1 MTHPATQIPT
11 MKGARYIAEAAL
23 AVGIDHVFFV
33 DAVLRRALV
42 EMEEVGIR
50 RVLARSEKA
59 AAYMADGY
67 SRAARRPALCMAQ
80 SVGAANLAAGLQ
92 DAFLGQS
99 SVVALTGRKP
109 PIEQYRNAYQ
119 EIPHEPLFSAVTK
132 MSARVDLPDQLPLL
146 LRQAFRVATTG
157 RPGPAHLDINGM
169 TGDTTAMADCLLAAM
184 PEASFG
190 RVPAFRP
197 PADPA
202 MVAAAVAAIGQAR
215 RPVLVVGTGAMA
227 SAAEGAVQALAERLS
242 APVVAALD
250 AKAVLVEQHPLNGG
264 IVGTYS
270 RSCANR
276 IVAEADLVIFVGC
289 DTGDQV
295 TSNWVLPAPGIP
307 VVQVDPD
314 PAELGRSY
322 PGTIGLQ
329 ADVRAGLEQ
338 LAAALPAR
346 PSGGWA
352 ARAQALVAE
361 WRAETA
367 PALASPSTP
376 IRPER
381 LCAELTAALPEDAIL
396 VADTGYSSQWSGTL
410 VELRSPRQRYLRA
423 AGSLGWGFPGAL
435 GAKCALP
442 DRPVVAFTGDGG
454 FMYHMVELETARR
467 CGIHTITVVNN
478 NGCLAQGARS
488 IDAAYEGRNGNKN
501 EIYVFHP
508 MDFAA
513 VARSMDCFGVRVED
527 PADFQDAFAAA
538 ARAGRPA
545 VIDVVTD
552 PAARAPLG
560 WLPQ

>member
-1 MTHPATQIPT
+1 MNQIPA
-11 MKGARYIAEAAL
+11 MLGARYIAEAAR
-23 AVGIDHVFFV
+23 ACGVSHVFFV

-67 SRAARRPALCMAQ
+67 SRAAHRPGLCMAQ

-92 DAFLGQS
+92 DAWLGQS

-132 MSARVDLPDQLPLL
+132 MTARVDLPEQLPLL

-169 TGDTTAMADCLLAAM
+169 TGDTTAMAECVGAAM
-184 PEASFG
+184 PEPGFA

-197 PADPA
+197 LPDPE
-202 MVAAAVAAIGQAR
+202 MLAAALAAIGRAR
-215 RPVLVVGTGAMA
+215 RPVLVAGTGVMVSQAE
-227 SAAEGAVQALAERLS
+227 AAVVRLAERLS
-242 APVVAALD
+242 APVVATLD
-250 AKAVLVEQHPLNGG
+250 AKAVMVEQHPLNGG

-276 IVAEADLVIFVGC
+276 IVAEADLVLFVGC
-289 DTGDQV
+289 DTSDQA
-295 TSNWVLPAPGIP
+295 TSNWTVPRPGVP
-307 VVQVDPD
+307 VVQIDPD

-322 PGTIGLQ
+322 PGTIGLH
-329 ADVRAGLEQ
+329 ADVRAALDQ
-338 LAAALPAR
+338 LADAVPAR
-346 PSGGWA
+346 GDRAWA
-352 ARAQALVAE
+352 GRAQALVAE
-361 WRAETA
+361 WRQETA
-367 PALASPSTP
+367 PALAAASLP

-381 LCAELTAALPEDAIL
+381 LCAELSAVLPEDAVL

-423 AGSLGWGFPGAL
+423 AGSLGWGFPGSL
-435 GAKCALP
+435 GVKCGLP
-442 DRPVVAFTGDGG
+442 DRPVVCFTGDGG
-454 FMYHMVELETARR
+454 FMYHMAELETARR
-467 CGIHTITVVNN
+467 CGIHTVTVVNN

-488 IDAAYEGRNGNKN
+488 IDAAYEGRNGNKH

-508 MDFAA
+508 MNFAA
-513 VARSMDCFGVRVED
+513 VAQSMDCFGIRVEKPGD
-527 PADFQDAFAAA
+527 FAAA
-538 ARAGRPA
+538 FAEASRAGRPA
-545 VIDVVTD
+545 VIDVATD
-552 PAARAPLG
+552 PEARAPLG
-560 WLPQ
+560 WTPQ

>member
-1 MTHPATQIPT
+1 MSQIPTQIPT
-11 MKGARYIAEAAL
+11 MKGARYIAEAAR

-109 PIEQYRNAYQ
+109 AMEQYRNAYQ

-132 MSARVDLPDQLPLL
+132 MTARVDLPDQLPLL

-157 RPGPAHLDINGM
+157 RPGPAHLDIDGM
-169 TGDTTAMADCLLAAM
+169 TGDTTAMAECALAAM
-184 PEASFG
+184 PEASFA
-190 RVPAFRP
+190 RVPAYRP

-202 MVAAAVAAIGQAR
+202 MLAQAAAAIDQAR
-215 RPVLVVGTGAMA
+215 RPVLVLGTGVMVSQAE
-227 SAAEGAVQALAERLS
+227 AAVAALAERLS

-250 AKAVLVEQHPLNGG
+250 AKSALVEQHPLNGG

-276 IVAEADLVIFVGC
+276 IVAEADLVLFVGC

-295 TSNWVLPAPGIP
+295 TSNWVLPRPGLP
-307 VVQVDPD
+307 VVQIDPD
-314 PAELGRSY
+314 PVELGRSY

-329 ADVRAGLEQ
+329 ADVRTGLEQ
-338 LAAALPAR
+338 LAAAVAPRA
-346 PSGGWA
+346 SGAWD
-352 ARAQALVAE
+352 ARARTLVAE

-367 PALASPSTP
+367 PALAASGTP

-381 LCAELTAALPEDAIL
+381 LCAELSAVLPDDAVL

-442 DRPVVAFTGDGG
+442 GRPVVCFTGDGG
-454 FMYHMVELETARR
+454 FMYHMAELETARR
-467 CGIHTITVVNN
+467 CGIHTVTVVNN

-488 IDAAYEGRNGNKN
+488 IDAAYEGRRGNKN

-508 MDFAA
+508 MNFAE
-513 VARSMDCFGVRVED
+513 VAQSMDCFGIRVEN
-527 PADFQDAFAAA
+527 PADFADAFAEAS
-538 ARAGRPA
+538 RAGRPA

-552 PAARAPLG
+552 PEARAPLG
-560 WLPQ
+560 WTPR

>member
-1 MTHPATQIPT
+1 MPSVPT
-11 MKGARYIAEAAL
+11 MKGARYIAEAAQ
-23 AVGIDHVFFV
+23 AAGIDHVFFV

-42 EMEEVGIR
+42 EMEDVGIR

-80 SVGAANLAAGLQ
+80 AVGAANLAAGLQ
-92 DAFLGQS
+92 DAWLGQS

-109 PIEQYRNAYQ
+109 PFEQYRNSYQ

-132 MSARVDLPDQLPLL
+132 MTARVDLPEQLPQLF
-146 LRQAFRVATTG
+146 RQAFRTATTG

-169 TGDTTAMADCLLAAM
+169 TGDTTALLDCPGAAM
-184 PEASFG
+184 PEPAFA
-190 RVPAFRP
+190 RVPAYRP
-197 PADPA
+197 PADPE
-202 MVAAAVAAIGQAR
+202 MLRQAAAAIDGAS
-215 RPVLVVGTGAMA
+215 RPVLVVGLGAMVSQA
-227 SAAEGAVQALAERLS
+227 EAAIVALAERLS

-250 AKAVLVEQHPLNGG
+250 AKAVMVDQHPLNGG

-270 RSCANR
+270 RKCANR

-295 TSNWVLPAPGIP
+295 TSNWVLPMPGTP
-307 VVQVDPD
+307 VVQIDPD

-322 PGTIGLQ
+322 PGTIGVQ
-329 ADVRAGLEQ
+329 ADVRTGVEQ
-338 LAAALPAR
+338 LAAMVAAR
-346 PSGGWA
+346 PAGAWA

-367 PALASPSTP
+367 PALAAGTGP

-381 LCAELTAALPEDAIL
+381 LCAELTRVLPADALL

-410 VELRSPRQRYLRA
+410 VELRHPGQGYMRA

-442 DRPVVAFTGDGG
+442 GRPVVCFTGDGG
-454 FMYHMVELETARR
+454 FMYHMAELETARR

-508 MDFAA
+508 MNFARIA
-513 VARSMDCFGVRVED
+513 QSMDCFGVRVEKASD
-527 PADFQDAFAAA
+527 FAAA
-538 ARAGRPA
+538 FAEAEASGRPA
-545 VIDVVTD
+545 VIDVATD
-552 PAARAPLG
+552 PEARAPLG
-560 WLPQ
+560 WTP

>member
-1 MTHPATQIPT
+1 MQQIPT
-11 MKGARYIAEAAL
+11 MKGARYIAEAAR

-80 SVGAANLAAGLQ
+80 AVGAANLAAGLQ
-92 DAFLGQS
+92 DAWLGQS

-109 PIEQYRNAYQ
+109 PVEQYRNAYQ

-132 MSARVDLPDQLPLL
+132 MTARVDLPEQLPLL
-146 LRQAFRVATTG
+146 LRQAFRVATSG

-169 TGDTTAMADCLLAAM
+169 TGDTTAMADCIGAAM
-184 PEASFG
+184 PEASFA

-197 PADPA
+197 PCDPA
-202 MVAAAVAAIGQAR
+202 MLAAAVAAIDAAR
-215 RPVLVVGTGAMA
+215 RPVLVVGLGAMV
-227 SAAEGAVQALAERLS
+227 SQAETAVVRLAERLS

-250 AKAVLVEQHPLNGG
+250 AKAVMVDRHPLNGG

-276 IVAEADLVIFVGC
+276 IVAEADLVLFVGC

-295 TSNWVLPAPGIP
+295 TSNWVLPLPGIP
-307 VVQVDPD
+307 VVQIDPD

-338 LAAALPAR
+338 LAAAVAPREA
-346 PSGGWA
+346 GEWT

-361 WRAETA
+361 WRTETA
-367 PALASPSTP
+367 PALASPASP

-381 LCAELTAALPEDAIL
+381 LCAELSAALPDDAML

-410 VELRSPRQRYLRA
+410 VELRSSRQGYLRA

-442 DRPVVAFTGDGG
+442 DRPVVCFTGDGG
-454 FMYHMVELETARR
+454 FMYHMAELETARR
-467 CGIHTITVVNN
+467 CGIHTVTVVNN

-508 MDFAA
+508 MNFAA
-513 VARSMDCFGVRVED
+513 IARSMDCFGVRVEKA
-527 PADFQDAFAAA
+527 ADFADAFAEAS
-538 ARAGRPA
+538 RAGRPA
-545 VIDVVTD
+545 VIDVATD
-552 PAARAPLG
+552 PEARAPLG
-560 WLPQ
+560 WTPR